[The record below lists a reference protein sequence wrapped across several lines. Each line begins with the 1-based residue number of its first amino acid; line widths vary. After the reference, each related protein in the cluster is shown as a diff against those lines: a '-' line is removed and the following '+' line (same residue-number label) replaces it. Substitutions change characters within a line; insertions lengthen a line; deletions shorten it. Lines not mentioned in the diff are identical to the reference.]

1 MKRLVALLLLACLP
15 ALSGCMVVG
24 AAVSVG
30 GYVLGGPVQYAGT
43 ALSVCEY
50 GYEMAV
56 NDKSPD
62 EVIQDKI
69 ATVVDILDGPDY
81 AGPWETGL
89 DREGPAPVAAASLAS
104 LSETYG
110 VAALPEAAPEAHETL
125 PSPFDSVLLADLA
138 APETVQA
145 AAPTPRLAP
154 EPAATTPA
162 RVPAPVPVPAP
173 VLTDWPT
180 LADAEAAAIPTQES
194 SWSVRLPVTNP
205 IL

>member
-1 MKRLVALLLLACLP
+1 
-15 ALSGCMVVG
+15 
-24 AAVSVG
+24 
-30 GYVLGGPVQYAGT
+30 
-43 ALSVCEY
+43 
-50 GYEMAV
+50 
-56 NDKSPD
+56 
-62 EVIQDKI
+62 
-69 ATVVDILDGPDY
+69 
-81 AGPWETGL
+81 
-89 DREGPAPVAAASLAS
+89 
-104 LSETYG
+104 
-110 VAALPEAAPEAHETL
+110 
-125 PSPFDSVLLADLA
+125 VLLADLA